1 MQVDGPGTV
10 HLTGNILEDDDDDF
24 MDPEMMMG
32 EEAESDE
39 VSNVRR
45 IRGRV
50 LMINYHVLRLINNW
64 FIENYNI
71 DVAN

>member
-45 IRGRV
+45 IKGGGS
-50 LMINYHVLRLINNW
+50 N
-64 FIENYNI
+64 
-71 DVAN
+71 D